1 MNIQN
6 AYLSINQY
14 SRPGIKR
21 QATKK
26 LVIHWVGNAGSS
38 AMGNRNYFERLK
50 YQKADE
56 SLKYQ
61 EKYASSQFIIG
72 LNGEIIACMPE
83 DEVAHHAGNYNM
95 NLNSIGIENC
105 HPDWGGKFN
114 NQTYTSLIKLLAHL
128 CKKYGLNQN
137 DIIRHYDVTGKVCPK
152 YYVEHQDAFEQL
164 KADVANKLGNN
175 YTKQVVNVPPITSN
189 SYDTY
194 RVCYNGTNIRRGASL
209 NSAVA
214 YQKNSDDIIYVVGS
228 DNGFYKLSDG
238 NYIRMGYAYKVS
250 TGVQTGSNYRVLY
263 NGTNIR
269 TAPTLKASVAYQ
281 KNSGNI
287 VTVVGT
293 SGDFYKLSDGNYLRI
308 GYAEA
313 INRNDNISN
322 TTKYRVN
329 AEYPNIRARANLN
342 SKVVRLAKKGEI
354 INVIGS
360 ENGFLKL
367 SDGTYLKEGF
377 ADKI

>member
-1 MNIQN
+1 MDIIEK
-6 AYLSINQY
+6 LLTINPF
-14 SRPGIKR
+14 SRPGIKL
-21 QATKK
+21 KSVK
-26 LVIHWVGNAGSS
+26 NIVLHWIGNAGSS
-38 AMGNRNYFERLK
+38 ALANRNYFE
-50 YQKADE
+50 
-56 SLKYQ
+56 SLKD
-61 EKYASSQFIIG
+61 KGIYASAHYILG
-72 LNGEIIACMPE
+72 LDGEKINCIPE
-83 DEVAHHAGNYNM
+83 DEMAYHSGNWNM
-95 NLNSIGIENC
+95 NCNSIGIENC

-114 NQTYTSLIKLLAHL
+114 DKTYNSLIELLVYL
-128 CKKYGLNQN
+128 CRKYNLNQ
-137 DIIRHYDVTGKVCPK
+137 DAIIRHYDVTGKVCPK

-164 KADVANKLGNN
+164 KADVASKLGNN
-175 YTKQVVNVPPITSN
+175 YTPQLVQSTPTDNN
-189 SYDTY
+189 NYDTY
-194 RVCYNGTNIRRGASL
+194 KVTYNGTNVRAGASL
-209 NSAVA
+209 SSTVLYQRNSG
-214 YQKNSDDIIYVVGS
+214 DIIYVVGS
-228 DNGFYKLSDG
+228 DNGFYRLSDG
-238 NYIRMGYAYKVS
+238 AYIRMGYAYKVS

-322 TTKYRVN
+322 TTKYSVN

>member
-38 AMGNRNYFERLK
+38 AMGNRNYFE
-50 YQKADE
+50 
-56 SLKYQ
+56 SLKY
-61 EKYASSQFIIG
+61 KKTYASSQFIIG

-114 NQTYTSLIKLLAHL
+114 NQTYTSLIELLAHL

-164 KADVANKLGNN
+164 KADVASKLGNN
-175 YTKQVVNVPPITSN
+175 YTPQLVQSTPTDNN
-189 SYDTY
+189 NYDTY
-194 RVCYNGTNIRRGASL
+194 KVTYNGTNVRAGASL
-209 NSAVA
+209 SSTVLYQRNSG
-214 YQKNSDDIIYVVGS
+214 DIIYVVGS
-228 DNGFYKLSDG
+228 DNGFYRLSDG
-238 NYIRMGYAYKVS
+238 AYIRMGYAYKVS

-269 TAPTLKASVAYQ
+269 KGPGLGYGVAYQ

-293 SGDFYKLSDGNYLRI
+293 ENDFYKLNDGNYLRI
-308 GYAEA
+308 GYAE
-313 INRNDNISN
+313 NTGNTVNNNVSN
-322 TTKYRVN
+322 TTKYKVN
-329 AEYPNIRARANLN
+329 SDYPNIRLRASLN
-342 SKVVRLAKKGEI
+342 SSVVRLAKRGEI
-354 INVIGS
+354 IEVIGI
-360 ENGFLKL
+360 ENGFLKIK
-367 SDGTYLKEGF
+367 DGTYLKEGF

>member
-1 MNIQN
+1 M
-6 AYLSINQY
+6 
-14 SRPGIKR
+14 
-21 QATKK
+21 
-26 LVIHWVGNAGSS
+26 IHWVGNAGSS

-164 KADVANKLGNN
+164 KADVANKLGND

-214 YQKNSDDIIYVVGS
+214 YQKNSGDIIYVVGS

-250 TGVQTGSNYRVLY
+250 TGVQTGSNYRILY

-269 TAPTLKASVAYQ
+269 TSPTLKSSVAYQ
-281 KNSGNI
+281 KNSGDI
-287 VTVVGT
+287 VTVAGT

-313 INRNDNISN
+313 TNRNDNISN

-329 AEYPNIRARANLN
+329 AEYPNIRARASLN

-354 INVIGS
+354 INVVGS

>member
-1 MNIQN
+1 MDIQN
-6 AYLSINQY
+6 AYININPY

-26 LVIHWVGNAGSS
+26 LVIHWVGNANSS
-38 AMGNRNYFERLK
+38 AMGNRNYFNRMNG
-50 YQKADE
+50 A
-56 SLKYQ
+56 
-61 EKYASSQFIIG
+61 YASSQFIIG

-83 DEVAHHAGNYNM
+83 DEVAYHAGNYNM

-137 DIIRHYDVTGKVCPK
+137 DIIRHYDVSGKVCPK

-164 KADVANKLGNN
+164 KADVASKLGNN
-175 YTKQVVNVPPITSN
+175 YTPQLVQSTPTDNN
-189 SYDTY
+189 NYDTY
-194 RVCYNGTNIRRGASL
+194 KVTYNGTNVRAGASL
-209 NSAVA
+209 SSTVLYQRNSG
-214 YQKNSDDIIYVVGS
+214 DIIYVVGS
-228 DNGFYKLSDG
+228 DNGFYRLSDG
-238 NYIRMGYAYKVS
+238 AYIRMGYAYKVS

-269 TAPTLKASVAYQ
+269 KGAGLGYGVAYQ
-281 KNSGNI
+281 KNSGDI

-308 GYAEA
+308 GYAEKTSGG
-313 INRNDNISN
+313 NTQSSN
-322 TTKYRVN
+322 NGAERYRVN
-329 AEYPNIRARANLN
+329 SEYPNIRAKSNLN
-342 SKVVRLAKKGEI
+342 SQVVRLAKKGEI
-354 INVIGS
+354 INVVGK
-360 ENGFLKL
+360 ENGFLRL

>member
-1 MNIQN
+1 MDIQN
-6 AYLSINQY
+6 AYININPY

-38 AMGNRNYFERLK
+38 AMANRNYF
-50 YQKADE
+50 D
-56 SLKYQ
+56 SLKD
-61 EKYASSQFIIG
+61 KKIYASSQFIIG

-83 DEVAHHAGNYNM
+83 DEVAYHAGNYNM

-114 NQTYTSLIKLLAHL
+114 NQTYNSLIELLVYL
-128 CKKYGLNQN
+128 CQKYNLNQN

-164 KADVANKLGNN
+164 KADVASKLGNKYIPQPIPQPNITNNN
-175 YTKQVVNVPPITSN
+175 YDVYK
-189 SYDTY
+189 
-194 RVCYNGTNIRRGASL
+194 VCYNGTNIRKGANL
-209 NSAVA
+209 KSAVA
-214 YQKNSDDIIYVVGS
+214 YQKNSGEEIHVVGS
-228 DNGFYKLSDG
+228 ENGFYKLSDG

-250 TGVQTGSNYRVLY
+250 TGVQNGSNYRVLY

-269 TAPTLKASVAYQ
+269 SGASLSSKVAYM
-281 KNSGNI
+281 KNSGDI

-293 SGDFYKLSDGNYLRI
+293 ENGFYKLSDGNYLRI
-308 GYAEA
+308 GYAEQTS
-313 INRNDNISN
+313 SN
-322 TTKYRVN
+322 NNVSNVTKYRVN
-329 AEYPNIRARANLN
+329 TEYPNIRAGASLN
-342 SKVVRLAKKGEI
+342 SKVVRLAKKGEVLDI
-354 INVIGS
+354 VGI
-360 ENGFLKL
+360 ENGFLKI
-367 SDGTYLKEGF
+367 SDGTYLKQGF